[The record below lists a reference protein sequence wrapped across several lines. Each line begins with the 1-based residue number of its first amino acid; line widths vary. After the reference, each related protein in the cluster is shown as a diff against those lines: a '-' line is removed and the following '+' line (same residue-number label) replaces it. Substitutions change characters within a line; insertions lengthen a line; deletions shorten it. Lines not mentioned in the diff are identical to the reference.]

1 LLGNSAIQRGQLAE
15 AEVSRWLEDAASSEK
30 AGLFNNGVVV
40 FTAAGEK
47 P

>member
-1 LLGNSAIQRGQLAE
+1 MID
-15 AEVSRWLEDAASSEK
+15 EDAAGFEK
-30 AGLFNNGVVV
+30 AGLFNNAVLV

>member
-1 LLGNSAIQRGQLAE
+1 MID
-15 AEVSRWLEDAASSEK
+15 EDAAGFEK
-30 AGLFNNGVVV
+30 AGQFNNGVVV

>member
-1 LLGNSAIQRGQLAE
+1 MID
-15 AEVSRWLEDAASSEK
+15 EDAPGFDQ